1 MRDLMLLGFVLM
13 YIALAFRS
21 PFVSYL
27 VWAWTAMVFPTS
39 YMYGF
44 MTGSRLNLVFA
55 VLTVVLLAVNRQ
67 KLKSFELNRTT
78 VLLLLFIVHGS
89 LCAALALPGNAINA
103 TYYEIFLKSV
113 VLALLLP
120 VVVSD
125 RLRLHAFLL
134 VVVLGVGFIGG
145 IDGLRVVATAGGHKN
160 QGMEVGMFSDNN
172 HFAAGIVMFVPLAMY
187 VAQHSG
193 HKLVRWVAWSIF
205 VLCVFSILSSRSR
218 GGFVALLVVGLCV
231 LIVSRQRFRN
241 AVIAVI
247 LGFVFVAYAP
257 DDVMQ
262 RLDTIDT
269 AKTED
274 GSFRERLMAWR
285 VSSAVALDNP
295 IFGGGFH
302 AIQNRG
308 IWMRYSLDP
317 GLFARV
323 DTPDPSQS
331 LFARAA
337 HSIYFEVMG
346 DMGFVGLAIFLALLF
361 NAFFTLYWLG
371 IRVRKDPRLRWA
383 RDLAFTLFTCLA
395 GYSVA
400 GAAVSLAY
408 LEFFYIL
415 LLLVEVLRRLVAQQL
430 AEQTAADAGA
440 ADLST
445 GAVPQLGTRGS
456 ERQ

>member
-1 MRDLMLLGFVLM
+1 MRDLMLLGFVLA

-44 MTGSRLNLVFA
+44 MTGSRLNLLFA
-55 VLTVVLLAVNRQ
+55 LLTVVLLVINRH

-78 VLLLLFIVHGS
+78 VLLLAFIVHGS
-89 LCAALALPGNAINA
+89 FCAALAMPGNGTNA
-103 TYYEIFLKSV
+103 YYYEIFLKSV
-113 VLALLLP
+113 VLALMLP

-160 QGMEVGMFSDNN
+160 QGMETGMFSDNN

-231 LIVSRQRFRN
+231 LVVSRQRIRN
-241 AVIAVI
+241 SAIAVI

-262 RLDTIDT
+262 RLDSIET

-274 GSFRERLMAWR
+274 DSFRGRLMAWR
-285 VSSAVALDNP
+285 VSSAIALDNP

-302 AIQNRG
+302 AVQNRP

-317 GLFARV
+317 GLFRGV
-323 DTPDPSQS
+323 DMPDPSQA
-331 LFARAA
+331 LFAKAA

-346 DMGFVGLAIFLALLF
+346 DMGFVGLAIFLALLS
-361 NAFFTLYWLG
+361 NAFLTLYGLG
-371 IRVRKDPRLRWA
+371 RRARKDPRLRWA
-383 RDLAFTLFTCLA
+383 RDLAFTLFTCLV
-395 GYSVA
+395 GYCVA

-415 LLLVEVLRRLVAQQL
+415 LLLVEVLRRQVAQQV
-430 AEQTAADAGA
+430 AEQNGMNA
-440 ADLST
+440 
-445 GAVPQLGTRGS
+445 AVPVGSLGSLGANVGTKA
-456 ERQ
+456 